1 VNQKDILENLIR
13 EQLIA
18 LCADY
23 AKDWLAMDG
32 LWFQSAERRYGMDDA
47 MDMDVEVWR
56 SYTVIEAKRIKALLG
71 LPEQAGLEGLAQA
84 LQLRMYSRLNKDE
97 IIIEGNTLT
106 YRVNTCR
113 VQAARSRKN
122 MPWHPCRPVGLVEYD
137 GFAKTIDS
145 RFFTQCVSCYPE
157 ITDQNCAC
165 CWQFTLEG

>member
-1 VNQKDILENLIR
+1 MDKALENLSR

-18 LCADY
+18 LCSNY

-32 LWFQSAERRYGMDDA
+32 LWFQSAEKRQGMDEA

-56 SYTVIEAKRIKALLG
+56 SYTVLEARRIKALLQ
-71 LPEQAGLEGLAQA
+71 LQENAGLEGLARA
-84 LQLRMYSRLNKDE
+84 LSMRMYARLNQDE

-122 MPWHPCRPVGLVEYD
+122 MEWHPCRSVGLVEYD
-137 GFAKTIDS
+137 GFAKTIDA
-145 RFFTQCVSCYPE
+145 RFTTECVSCYPQ
-157 ITDQNCAC
+157 ITDHTCAC
-165 CWQFTLEG
+165 CWHFTLNV